1 MLAVAQTPR
10 IKLEISGEKIP
21 EHLLLYL
28 RSAFRGI
35 KISVESEDGNDADVF
50 GTDWY
55 KKLKSKNSP
64 GENLREMREWMGVTA
79 AELSRQTGVSP
90 QHISDM
96 EKGTRPIGKKSA
108 EKIAAALECS
118 PESFV

>member
-1 MLAVAQTPR
+1 MLAIAKTPR

-35 KISVESEDGNDADVF
+35 KISVESGEDEKADVF

-55 KKLKSKNSP
+55 KKLKSKSSP
-64 GENLREMREWMGVTA
+64 GENLREMREWLGLSA
-79 AELSRQTGVSP
+79 AELSRQTGISP

-96 EKGTRPIGKKSA
+96 EKGMRSIGKKSA